1 VRLLN
6 EQEKEMIWV
15 ALGMRTNY
23 IETGDI
29 SVSAKDAQNMG
40 DNTPRNR
47 HIKINALSDDQM
59 RLILASR
66 DFVVKVLQNKLFIED

>member
-1 VRLLN
+1 MRRLN

-23 IETGDI
+23 IETNDI
-29 SVSAKDAQNMG
+29 ATSAMDIQNIG
-40 DNTPRNR
+40 VHSLDGHRN
-47 HIKINALSDDQM
+47 INALSDDQM

-66 DFVVKVLQNKLFIED
+66 ELVTKVLQNKLFIED